1 MRFINQFSKFILV
14 GGLAAAANFLSRF
27 LFNQFVPYVPSIVLA
42 FFVGL
47 ITGFVMMRAFVFS
60 GRSNAPTRQ
69 ASYYLLVNLVGLVLT
84 VVVSVAVA
92 KLAALIFRDTAFDE
106 AAGHLVGVA
115 SPVLL
120 SFYAHKKLTF
130 R

>member
-1 MRFINQFSKFILV
+1 MRLINQFSKFILA
-14 GGLAAAANFLSRF
+14 GGIAAAANFLSRF
-27 LFNQFVPYVPSIVLA
+27 LFNEYLPYVPSIVLA
-42 FFVGL
+42 FLVGL
-47 ITGFVMMRAFVFS
+47 ITGFVMMRTFVFS
-60 GRSNAPTRQ
+60 GSKNAPARQ
-69 ASYYLLVNLVGLVLT
+69 ASYYVLVNLVGLAVT
-84 VVVSVAVA
+84 IVTSVVMA
-92 KLAALIFRDTAFDE
+92 KLIALIVPNPSFDE

>member
-1 MRFINQFSKFILV
+1 MPMINQFSKFILA
-14 GGLAAAANFLSRF
+14 GGSAAAANFLSRF
-27 LFNQFVPYVPSIVLA
+27 LFSQFLPYVPSITLA

-47 ITGFVMMRAFVFS
+47 IWGFVMMRVFVFS
-60 GRSNAPTRQ
+60 GGSATPSRQ
-69 ASYYLLVNLVGLVLT
+69 ASVYLLVNIAGLAVT
-84 VVVSVAVA
+84 VAVSVMVARIASFVVPDA
-92 KLAALIFRDTAFDE
+92 KLDE
-106 AAGHLVGVA
+106 AIGHLIGVA